1 MYSED
6 PAWRR
11 LISHSLTAE
20 ERISLITT
28 ISLDDDQVKMVEQ
41 LSGDD
46 AQTFVDVI
54 DEVSFLPLPHRE
66 MRLIEPAMTH
76 SVD

>member
-54 DEVSFLPLPHRE
+54 DEV
-66 MRLIEPAMTH
+66 ITH
-76 SVD
+76 KLTFEGQVD

>member
-6 PAWRR
+6 PAWKR

-28 ISLDDDQVKMVEQ
+28 ISLDDDQVNMVVQ

-46 AQTFVDVI
+46 AQTFVDMI
-54 DEVSFLPLPHRE
+54 NEVS
-66 MRLIEPAMTH
+66 TH
-76 SVD
+76 